1 MPRDVDAGVGAIPG
15 ITLYNVD
22 TLGAEQ
28 HRGRSLWRYW
38 IFWMIIWAVSTS
50 GTTIGNASPAIENL
64 KEAITE
70 RVLTYPELEDGLEQE
85 ELVELTVSKAVDLLT
100 GGLKEHFTPEDL
112 ERVVGKIKVHTAVRS
127 RERRIAMEKNASCF
141 PLFVDLYGRRCVI
154 VGGGAIA
161 TRRAAVLGEFGAAV
175 TVIAP
180 EWKGGVRN
188 IDWVPRVYVPGDLA
202 GAFLAVAATD
212 DREVNRSVGEEAR
225 KLGIP
230 RQRGGSPGGVHLLFP
245 AVCEHGGVTVGL
257 VSHSGGDHR
266 RAAEAASAV
275 RKALRNWIEETQSGK
290 PGEPS
295 GRCSD

>member
-1 MPRDVDAGVGAIPG
+1 
-15 ITLYNVD
+15 
-22 TLGAEQ
+22 
-28 HRGRSLWRYW
+28 
-38 IFWMIIWAVSTS
+38 
-50 GTTIGNASPAIENL
+50 
-64 KEAITE
+64 
-70 RVLTYPELEDGLEQE
+70 
-85 ELVELTVSKAVDLLT
+85 
-100 GGLKEHFTPEDL
+100 
-112 ERVVGKIKVHTAVRS
+112 
-127 RERRIAMEKNASCF
+127 
-141 PLFVDLYGRRCVI
+141 VI

-161 TRRAAVLGEFGAAV
+161 ARRAAVLGEFGAAV

-230 RQRGGSPGGVHLLFP
+230 VSVADRREECTFFFP
-245 AVCEHGGVTVGL
+245 AVCEHRGVTVGL

-275 RKALRNWIEETQSGK
+275 RKALEEL
-290 PGEPS
+290 
-295 GRCSD
+295 D